1 MWRMAQE
8 GDLSL
13 PAAVTHY
20 YYVRR
25 LLLSSIAP
33 LRQPRTL
40 GAPAG
45 LK

>member
-13 PAAVTHY
+13 PAAVIHY
-20 YYVRR
+20 YYVR
-25 LLLSSIAP
+25 LLFSSVAP
-33 LRQPRTL
+33 FRQPRTL
-40 GAPAG
+40 GTPAA